1 MTRQVI
7 RRVTQRE
14 IGRMVQS
21 LQGIAVLLLGWTLLE
36 RPGLA
41 EPGDVRDGADR
52 LLLPPQELLQ
62 PAIDPTTLQVRSS
75 DLPTSPSI
83 VSSTESFNVIDS
95 NLIDNLADPL
105 PDASPDEPS
114 SRSPLSRH
122 DRSNSAHFLE
132 NAYRNASVNEL
143 ADSSQTDAESS
154 LNSDSNSHQ
163 NADPETG
170 SDAID
175 LDPALI
181 QDSPVLQRWLE
192 TVPDVRA
199 DIRRDPSFR
208 TRLRLGYS
216 QFPANQQA
224 AGWNA
229 GIEDLFLGRTGL
241 TVSGNYQGSFNGDRQ
256 AYGGD
261 LHYYVLPL
269 GSSFNVAPVLGYRN
283 LQTDRYDTDGL
294 HVGFRI
300 RWVPSR
306 TGAADITL
314 TQGWVAPGSSDEVG
328 ISTLSLGYAV
338 TDQLRISTDLEKQNA
353 PAQKESRVAIV
364 LEWML
369 PSARLDRSDRSSR
382 LDRSDRLDR
391 SAQPPT
397 TPIPEPETGQGEN

>member
-1 MTRQVI
+1 
-7 RRVTQRE
+7 
-14 IGRMVQS
+14 MVHS
-21 LQGIAVLLLGWTLLE
+21 LQGIAVLLLGWTLIE

-41 EPGDVRDGADR
+41 EPGDVRDEANR

-62 PAIDPTTLQVRSS
+62 PAIDPAMVQVGSDDSPASS
-75 DLPTSPSI
+75 SI
-83 VSSTESFNVIDS
+83 VSSTESLNLIDNS
-95 NLIDNLADPL
+95 LIDNLADPL
-105 PDASPDEPS
+105 ADASPDEPS
-114 SRSPLSRH
+114 PRSPLSRH
-122 DRSNSAHFLE
+122 DRSNSDYFLG
-132 NAYRNASVNEL
+132 NADQDVSVNEL
-143 ADSSQTDAESS
+143 ANSSQTDAESS
-154 LNSDSNSHQ
+154 LNSDLNSDR
-163 NADPETG
+163 NVDPAAN

-353 PAQKESRVAIV
+353 PAQKDSRVAIV

-369 PSARLDRSDRSSR
+369 PAVRSDRLDRSDRS
-382 LDRSDRLDR
+382 DR
-391 SAQPPT
+391 SAQPPM
-397 TPIPEPETGQGEN
+397 TPRPEPETGQGET